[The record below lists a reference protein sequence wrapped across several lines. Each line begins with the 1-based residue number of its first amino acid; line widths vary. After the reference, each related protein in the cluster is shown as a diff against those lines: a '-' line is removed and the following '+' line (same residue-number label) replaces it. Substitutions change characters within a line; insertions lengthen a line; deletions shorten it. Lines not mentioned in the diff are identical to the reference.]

1 MILVARYILRSP
13 LCAAVASGVSWRK
26 RFLSQ
31 KYLKQP
37 NFKYLRGRN
46 TWFYI
51 TEIFENQKRLLG
63 AVDIDIAVGR
73 GGEGGAQLLGRG
85 QRGRAQQA
93 V

>member
-1 MILVARYILRSP
+1 VRLEQI
-13 LCAAVASGVSWRK
+13 GVVGEK
-26 RFLSQ
+26 GFISQ
-31 KYLKQP
+31 KYLKQQ
-37 NFKYLRGRN
+37 NFKYLWDRN